1 MTSNYM
7 LVSLTLN
14 EFLHAE
20 KGNEF
25 ESLEAKYHLR
35 SLSVGHLYMISPSL
49 ALSESNKFTT
59 FEKEVVLEV
68 INS

>member
-1 MTSNYM
+1 MSSNYM

-25 ESLEAKYHLR
+25 ESLEAKYHLL
-35 SLSVGHLYMISPSL
+35 SLSVGHLYIISSSSG
-49 ALSESNKFTT
+49 LSEANKFTT
-59 FEKEVVLEV
+59 F
-68 INS
+68 